1 MSGTYPTTLSTMDR
15 KFNSST
21 IATGTCIAT
30 ATVGAITMPIIVGS
44 VAQAV
49 GIAGGLATISLS
61 ILCMFTLILVKFFLE
76 KKDKRTGARA

>member
-1 MSGTYPTTLSTMDR
+1 
-15 KFNSST
+15 
-21 IATGTCIAT
+21 
-30 ATVGAITMPIIVGS
+30 MPIIVGS